1 MGIAL
6 TLKVSLKEMVVFNT
20 LLLDSQKVR
29 GLSLP
34 FFLIFIIFRTVLK
47 Y

>member
-6 TLKVSLKEMVVFNT
+6 TLNVSLKEMVVFNT

-29 GLSLP
+29 GLS
-34 FFLIFIIFRTVLK
+34 
-47 Y
+47 